1 MPDLQSPQGKQEEEP
16 TIQTPKGSSESEE
29 ELIIPSVEPRA
40 IADGELE
47 PVDTIIIKD
56 GESYRQMR
64 VYSAKMSAREMSFIK
79 PEMWWDAIQHD
90 EKAELLDYY
99 KIFTDI
105 DLSYLIDKDFST
117 LDNTDKSQ
125 IALLYIRKF
134 PNIKESIEEHECK
147 ECGFKSVD
155 FDEYKDHMKA
165 HNTPVGSQGEAYMDD
180 IDKVADDG
188 KRDCPHCNYRTKEKE
203 ELYSHLGYSHHD
215 ELNKVVLDDM
225 AKRSKFGNQKGSHGF
240 KWGESVATESMD
252 CEFCEGKGKVIVEK
266 KGIKECPR
274 CEGEGT
280 VESNQPNQEQISQDV
295 EMPQEIPQQ
304 QEIPQEVPVE
314 EEVPQVEEEEF
325 IDETPEEEHFNLDNF
340 KDEEGKESKANEKE
354 QWITMSGNHIL
365 VKDGQT
371 KKQAVS
377 DFLDNVDDDLK
388 SSKKDEPKG
397 KKEDKPKKDKMDKT
411 DYSSKKDFYFK
422 NDDDTI
428 EKKSMTLDEYE
439 KVKDDY
445 KETGWSEAGKKPS
458 QLQKEYEY
466 DETYKKFEEDKE
478 IKYGVDGTDISKDVD
493 YVKPEDNRKSKSKKD
508 RKQGKRPDG
517 KSYGTPSDN
526 GNEPHPTKDYRID
539 KSDIGG
545 DEWSSMTEQER
556 GQSLFAKYGSSKLGI
571 SKYDQLMRNDVLSK
585 EMVSEEQAKDFWS
598 NLDKSDKN
606 GNGLYIVDNYEYDR
620 LTPDEQMAVKERYTD
635 QFKSREQLHNEFRE
649 LKEKYPKEYGKD
661 EHPYVDDTE
670 RLLRGKSTRLSSA
683 LNSGK
688 KTKDNTIVV
697 SDNTDFISG
706 SNRIGQ
712 GENAYEE
719 IFEPTQVEGK
729 DGTWEFG
736 GSYTNE
742 KQMKRLAKMAKKDGT
757 LTKGNVKTLMDEATI
772 DADPS
777 ENKPIAFKLGGKT
790 YWTAPT
796 NPNYEAE
803 EVKAMESLNTVCP
816 KCGSKNT
823 SRQQTKFGGGQTP
836 ERFDCKKCG
845 NVFKPKSNESCGCK
859 STSMEAYQSFVSN
872 QLEQLQSKAKS
883 GESVGLLYGQEVET
897 DGRKI
902 KGTLAYAG
910 VSLNDRIY
918 LPEELAKGDGLTL
931 PLLLNHSSISGAEM
945 ELDRLDGSMKSSLE
959 NGQDFKVGEVTLEWI
974 PEKLTLYYEGEVTD
988 PFFQKEIDDANMSVS
1003 LGIYYDSDSPSVC
1016 NDKCYTVITGAEFRE
1031 VSLVYHAG
1039 FPIATIEEVES
1050 GLKKLGESVSKSKSY
1065 ECISCKDG
1073 GLIDATEN
1081 DIKHLKC
1088 LNCGEV
1094 NWTRMNKSLE
1104 SQLLPQLYLP
1114 DMTMEGMK
1122 IPTVIIQ
1129 KPEDTSD

>member
-165 HNTPVGSQGEAYMDD
+165 HNTPVGSQGE
-180 IDKVADDG
+180 
-188 KRDCPHCNYRTKEKE
+188 
-203 ELYSHLGYSHHD
+203 
-215 ELNKVVLDDM
+215 
-225 AKRSKFGNQKGSHGF
+225 
-240 KWGESVATESMD
+240 SVATESMD

-295 EMPQEIPQQ
+295 EMPQEIPQQEVPQQ

-790 YWTAPT
+790 YWTAPM

-872 QLEQLQSKAKS
+872 QLNNFSQRQ
-883 GESVGLLYGQEVET
+883 
-897 DGRKI
+897 
-902 KGTLAYAG
+902 
-910 VSLNDRIY
+910 
-918 LPEELAKGDGLTL
+918 
-931 PLLLNHSSISGAEM
+931 
-945 ELDRLDGSMKSSLE
+945 
-959 NGQDFKVGEVTLEWI
+959 KVGTQ
-974 PEKLTLYYEGEVTD
+974 KDYY
-988 PFFQKEIDDANMSVS
+988 M
-1003 LGIYYDSDSPSVC
+1003 
-1016 NDKCYTVITGAEFRE
+1016 
-1031 VSLVYHAG
+1031 H
-1039 FPIATIEEVES
+1039 
-1050 GLKKLGESVSKSKSY
+1050 
-1065 ECISCKDG
+1065 
-1073 GLIDATEN
+1073 
-1081 DIKHLKC
+1081 
-1088 LNCGEV
+1088 
-1094 NWTRMNKSLE
+1094 NK
-1104 SQLLPQLYLP
+1104 
-1114 DMTMEGMK
+1114 
-1122 IPTVIIQ
+1122 
-1129 KPEDTSD
+1129 

>member
-29 ELIIPSVEPRA
+29 ELIVPSVEPRA

-47 PVDTIIIKD
+47 PVDTIVIKD

-64 VYSAKMSAREMSFIK
+64 VYSAKRGA
-79 PEMWWDAIQHD
+79 
-90 EKAELLDYY
+90 
-99 KIFTDI
+99 
-105 DLSYLIDKDFST
+105 
-117 LDNTDKSQ
+117 
-125 IALLYIRKF
+125 
-134 PNIKESIEEHECK
+134 KETEEHNCK

-165 HNTPVGSQGEAYMDD
+165 HNTPVGSQGEAKSDWTDSDWEIQNNFRLNGNKAQCKKCFIEKTKKDSENWKD
-180 IDKVADDG
+180 IDFLKKHEAEH
-188 KRDCPHCNYRTKEKE
+188 KKPK
-203 ELYSHLGYSHHD
+203 
-215 ELNKVVLDDM
+215 
-225 AKRSKFGNQKGSHGF
+225 
-240 KWGESVATESMD
+240 ATESMD

-295 EMPQEIPQQ
+295 EVPQEVPQQEEMPPQEGIPQQEEIPQ
-304 QEIPQEVPVE
+304 QEVPVE

-458 QLQKEYEY
+458 QLQKEYDY
-466 DETYKKFEEDKE
+466 DETYKKFEEDNKPKE
-478 IKYGVDGTDISKDVD
+478 DKSWHEDKDLEDLMDMADLQGIS
-493 YVKPEDNRKSKSKKD
+493 Y
-508 RKQGKRPDG
+508 
-517 KSYGTPSDN
+517 
-526 GNEPHPTKDYRID
+526 NEPTSKMEDDDVGNTNEIEPSEEEKEEFRDKLID
-539 KSDIGG
+539 DLNAGVP
-545 DEWSSMTEQER
+545 R
-556 GQSLFAKYGSSKLGI
+556 
-571 SKYDQLMRNDVLSK
+571 K
-585 EMVSEEQAKDFWS
+585 EDVSEEQAKDFWN
-598 NLDKSDKN
+598 NLDDNDKV
-606 GNGLYIVDNYEYDR
+606 GDGIYEDTTIKHEYDR
-620 LTPDEQMAVKERYTD
+620 LTPTEQMAVKERYTD
-635 QFKSREQLHNEFRE
+635 QFKSREQLHKEFRA
-649 LKEKYPKEYGKD
+649 LKEKYPKEYGMD
-661 EHPYVDDTE
+661 EHYHVDDTE
-670 RLLRGKSTRLSSA
+670 RLLRGKSTRLSWT

-706 SNRIGQ
+706 KGDRNQ
-712 GENAYEE
+712 DQYEE

-757 LTKGNVKTLMDEATI
+757 LTKGNVKTLMDEAVI

-790 YWTAPT
+790 YWTAPI

-803 EVKAMESLNTVCP
+803 EVKAMESY
-816 KCGSKNT
+816 
-823 SRQQTKFGGGQTP
+823 QTFI
-836 ERFDCKKCG
+836 KKQI
-845 NVFKPKSNESCGCK
+845 KS
-859 STSMEAYQSFVSN
+859 
-872 QLEQLQSKAKS
+872 LQSKAKS

-959 NGQDFKVGEVTLEWI
+959 NGQDFRVGEVTLEWI

-1050 GLKKLGESVSKSKSY
+1050 GLKKLGESVSKSKCY
-1065 ECISCKDG
+1065 ECVSCKDG
-1073 GLIDATEN
+1073 GLLDATEN
-1081 DIKHLKC
+1081 DIKSLKC
-1088 LNCGEV
+1088 LNCGDV
-1094 NWTRMNKSLE
+1094 NWTRMNQSLE
-1104 SQLLPQLYLP
+1104 AQLLPQLYLP

-1129 KPEDTSD
+1129 KSQDTDFIRK